1 MADTIKSIQFANGNT
16 YTLDADLLDSHES
29 SYFVDTATNQTI
41 SGSKIF
47 SGYVQLAN
55 NFSSN
60 CWYQNK
66 KSDDQTASLSYISQE
81 GGNIS
86 IDTDYENKGY
96 LDLSATRIDS
106 DITPSAD
113 ATYTLG
119 GSTLRWKS
127 VYGTTVSTDTL
138 AGSSGPYIRSET
150 LCPTASSSDTLGM
163 SNSDSRWS
171 ASYVKNTYTA
181 ALNPIDSTS
190 TKITSSASIVPDS
203 GGSFDLGSVD
213 SNCAWNDLY
222 IKRLCSSNASYS
234 ISSYSSIV
242 PSTTSTFSLG
252 SSDYIWTSVYTNNVY
267 TNYLY
272 SKGGSTIYCI
282 SNLYPSS
289 TGMMSLGASTYKWA
303 SSYVTSSYTNY
314 LYPITSG
321 GSIKSYASILPGNP
335 NSYSL
340 GSLSYNWYEVYAG
353 NMFAMYNTNNYI
365 KLYADSSYSYLN
377 NVREGS
383 SYKLTLPTK
392 AGAIPVVTDATG
404 VSFSAI
410 DDKEYNLIDV
420 PDKYDSSIS
429 IGYRSSSSSQPTS
442 LDFTSTTTLY
452 YSRVS
457 FPCIT
462 PGCGLIII
470 RVLCFSR
477 SDDTWYRIPYK
488 TLTGLNTKN
497 YTINLISINVMD
509 YKTTLANQAA
519 QWVVHYGTEGN
530 DPNYV
535 YVGCDYPNASS
546 GWYGTLI
553 LFYTS

>member
-1 MADTIKSIQFANGNT
+1 MADTIKSIQLANGNT

-41 SGSKIF
+41 SGGKIF

-106 DITPSAD
+106 DITPSTD
-113 ATYTLG
+113 ATYNL
-119 GSTLRWKS
+119 
-127 VYGTTVSTDTL
+127 
-138 AGSSGPYIRSET
+138 
-150 LCPTASSSDTLGM
+150 
-163 SNSDSRWS
+163 
-171 ASYVKNTYTA
+171 
-181 ALNPIDSTS
+181 
-190 TKITSSASIVPDS
+190 
-203 GGSFDLGSVD
+203 
-213 SNCAWNDLY
+213 
-222 IKRLCSSNASYS
+222 
-234 ISSYSSIV
+234 
-242 PSTTSTFSLG
+242 
-252 SSDYIWTSVYTNNVY
+252 
-267 TNYLY
+267 
-272 SKGGSTIYCI
+272 GGSTIYCI

-289 TGMMSLGASTYKWA
+289 TGTMSLGASTNKWA

-321 GSIKSYASILPGNP
+321 SSIKSYAGILPGNT

-340 GSLSYNWYEVYAG
+340 GSLSYKWYEVYAG